1 MSQRRQLNLNLFI
14 YPGGHH
20 EAAWRYKG
28 SAASRALDISYYQQL
43 ARTAEHYTF
52 DAIFFADGPA
62 LADNVRYA
70 QRFRFE
76 PITWLSAIAAA
87 TSRIGLIGT
96 ASTTYHEPY
105 NLARLY
111 ASLDHLSGG
120 RIGWNIVTGYLD
132 SGARGMGLPNNRA
145 HDDRYDAADEFLAA
159 VYKLWEGSWQPG
171 AVRRDRAAGLFTDS
185 SKVHRVRHD
194 AAHFKVDGIHLAEP
208 SPQRTPLL
216 YQAGT
221 STRGRAFAARHAEAI
236 FLNGQTRPVLARAV
250 REIREAAKDAG
261 RDPYDIRLFA
271 GATVIVAPTRAEAHD
286 LLADYAAHV
295 DQAGQLALLS
305 GWAGIDFS
313 TYNPDDPIRYVESN
327 AIQSMVENFTVRSER
342 PVRIGDLAALSRAGA
357 RSPFV
362 VGSPQD
368 VADELIAWADETD
381 VDGFNLFRLVA
392 PESLEAF
399 VDLVVPELQSR
410 GVYKTAYRDGT
421 LREKLFPGRGP
432 LLHTTHPGAGYRDPA
447 TLQSS
452 HHARDAAE

>member
-1 MSQRRQLNLNLFI
+1 MTKPRELRINAFNMMAPSHNW
-14 YPGGHH
+14 GGLWSHP
-20 EAAWRYKG
+20 RDRSVDYNT
-28 SAASRALDISYYQQL
+28 LDYWVDY
-43 ARTAEHYTF
+43 ARTAERGLL
-52 DAIFFADGPA
+52 DGIFLADVFGVYDVYGNSPDTA
-62 LADNVRYA
+62 LAQAIQLPNAEPTLLVSAMALVTRHLGFGITANLTYEHPYQFA
-70 QRFRFE
+70 RRF
-76 PITWLSAIAAA
+76 
-87 TSRIGLIGT
+87 
-96 ASTTYHEPY
+96 ST
-105 NLARLY
+105 
-111 ASLDHLSGG
+111 LDHLSGG

-194 AAHFKVDGIHLAEP
+194 AAHFKVDGIHLAET

-313 TYNPDDPIRYVESN
+313 TYNPDDP
-327 AIQSMVENFTVRSER
+327 
-342 PVRIGDLAALSRAGA
+342 
-357 RSPFV
+357 
-362 VGSPQD
+362 
-368 VADELIAWADETD
+368 
-381 VDGFNLFRLVA
+381 
-392 PESLEAF
+392 
-399 VDLVVPELQSR
+399 
-410 GVYKTAYRDGT
+410 
-421 LREKLFPGRGP
+421 
-432 LLHTTHPGAGYRDPA
+432 
-447 TLQSS
+447 
-452 HHARDAAE
+452 